1 MIFNVSL
8 CILSEDFGSFWVLV
22 FSFFFYKK
30 GRMDPRLSILDS
42 WMFDDVICNREGER
56 SLEVEQKIS

>member
-1 MIFNVSL
+1 
-8 CILSEDFGSFWVLV
+8 
-22 FSFFFYKK
+22 
-30 GRMDPRLSILDS
+30 MDPRLSILDS